1 MSQAQAAPPVSSLN
15 LSDPDAFPRKRL
27 IYIAMPYS
35 APTKQGI
42 ADNIEAARSFVRDYI
57 PRDPHIL
64 PVLPH
69 NLGLGIE
76 CIGDDQYWYDATA
89 SVLLQCDAMIAGPG
103 WERSEGCKQEV
114 RHAEKYHIE
123 CLRWFDA
130 VPGTSLPMKARVR
143 YFIKHIRNQP
153 PRLT

>member
-103 WERSEGCKQEV
+103 WEDSKGCHKEV
-114 RHAEKYHIE
+114 KLAIRHHIQCFRWVYSDPVRE
-123 CLRWFDA
+123 CI
-130 VPGTSLPMKARVR
+130 R
-143 YFIKHIRNQP
+143 YFIEHIRNQP